1 MLISNSFHLLLKIA
15 VHFCLKL
22 RFEKEIAEIAY
33 AILSN
38 SIKQSAN
45 VVVLDS
51 RTFTAFLAGFKT
63 IFNCSTS
70 FQNWRF

>member
-22 RFEKEIAEIAY
+22 RFEKEIAEIACT
-33 AILSN
+33 ILSN
-38 SIKQSAN
+38 SIKQLAN
-45 VVVLDS
+45 VVGLDLKA
-51 RTFTAFLAGFKT
+51 FTAFLAGFKT
-63 IFNCSTS
+63 IFNCLTS